1 MSLTQLT
8 VREGSLAGDTIRPL
22 DQPAIISPRR
32 DSIHQKLP
40 DSLLTIAQKEAWHC
54 ASLDDIIQ
62 HKLDQTVAHVYIDE
76 VLLKAHDPNQV
87 FETIRTKLIDNTY
100 FAFRIVTA
108 ENIKASIQQRI
119 SYGFFTIY
127 YPFHFLSRRVL
138 PKLKGFRKVCRL
150 LAIPVD
156 ISKAEIIGRLIYK
169 GFDIVDLVE
178 TAQDTLI
185 IAKANTGVM
194 PSQLRPASKEGF
206 LFRMQ
211 RVGKLGIPITVY
223 KFRSMHPYAEY
234 VQEYLH
240 RTNGLDAG
248 GKFKNDFRVS
258 TGGRVLRKYW
268 LDELPMLYNLLKGDI
283 KLIGVRPISEHYFSL
298 YPAQVQQI
306 RKKHKPGLLPPFYAD
321 MPTTFDEIVQSELA
335 YLEAYE
341 KAPWQTDLAYLLKI
355 LKNIVVHKAR
365 SK

>member
-8 VREGSLAGDTIRPL
+8 VQEGSLAGDTSRPL

-40 DSLLTIAQKEAWHC
+40 DGLLTIAQKEAWHC
-54 ASLDDIIQ
+54 TRLDDIIQ
-62 HKLDQTVAHVYIDE
+62 HKLDQTVAHVYIDDI
-76 VLLKAHDPNQV
+76 LLKAHDPNQV

-108 ENIKASIQQRI
+108 ENIKTSIQQRI

-138 PKLKGFRKVCRL
+138 PKLKGFRKLCRL

-169 GFDIVDLVE
+169 GFDIVKLVE

-185 IAKANTGVM
+185 IAKANTGVN
-194 PSQLRPASKEGF
+194 PSQHKPASNEGF

-211 RVGKLGIPITVY
+211 RVGKLGVPITVY

-268 LDELPMLYNLLKGDI
+268 LDELPMLYNLVKGDI

-298 YPAQVQQI
+298 YPTQVQQI

-321 MPTTFDEIVQSELA
+321 MPNTFEEIVQSELT